1 MLPFRRSKAI
11 WTRFFADNDSDTTV
25 QPSWNWGG
33 ERMNLKIDGS
43 NQPSTSAGSKVNTS
57 NLHVDGKSQSQF
69 SSTLKKQTSQ
79 NMEEMLKQMA
89 QDIVKQGERLSDKVD
104 IAELKAYKRMVSEF
118 LEESIRGFSR
128 FSRESFMDRRGR
140 HRLYATVK
148 KINESL
154 EELTKEILNNE
165 KDHLKILGRIEDIRG
180 MVLDI
185 IL

>member
-1 MLPFRRSKAI
+1 M
-11 WTRFFADNDSDTTV
+11 
-25 QPSWNWGG
+25 G
-33 ERMNLKIDGS
+33 LKIDGS
-43 NQPSTSAGSKVNTS
+43 GKHSTGTGNNISTG
-57 NLHVDGKSQSQF
+57 NLHVDSRGQSQF

-79 NMEEMLKQMA
+79 NLDEMLKKMA
-89 QDIVKQGERLSDKVD
+89 QDIIKQGERLGEKVD

-118 LEESIRGFSR
+118 LEESVRGFAR

-154 EELTKEILNNE
+154 EDLTKEIISNE
-165 KDHLKILGRIEDIRG
+165 QDHLKILGRIEDIRG
-180 MVLDI
+180 MILDI